1 MKCARTGNMTKIF
14 RDNLKLKGQLTIRSK
29 ETTLFTPLCLSVV
42 ISVFRVVFVSAIKVK
57 ASTVPCS

>member
-1 MKCARTGNMTKIF
+1 MTKIF

-29 ETTLFTPLCLSVV
+29 ETTLSTPLCFSVV